1 MSTQTKDFYRVLGVA
16 ENASQDEIK
25 KAYRKLAKQYH
36 PDAHPNDAA
45 AAERFKEISEANS
58 VLSDED
64 KRKQYDQMRRLG
76 AFGGLGGYRPGAGRP
91 GGAGAP
97 GGGQTFT
104 FDDLSEFGGGIGDIF
119 GSIFDFGKRGRG
131 GAAPGGGPE
140 RGENIE
146 YAVEIPFRT
155 AVRGGKVTIQVP
167 VTEDC
172 PTCGGNGAAPGATIS
187 TCPECQGKGT
197 VTFGAGSFGVTRP
210 CPMCAGKGKVP
221 SQPCPTCSGSG
232 QVRRQRSVNVT
243 VPAGVENGSKL
254 RLAGQGERGAA
265 GGQPGDL
272 VLTFRV
278 EPDSFFSR
286 EGLDVECTIHV
297 NLAQAVLGS
306 KVKVR
311 TVDGQFVV
319 LKVPAGTQPGRRFRI
334 KGMGV
339 EKSGRRGDQFVK
351 VQVDVPAELDE
362 PARKAFEEFAAA
374 AGMRH

>member
-16 ENASQDEIK
+16 ENASPDEIK

-36 PDAHPNDAA
+36 PDANPNDAA
-45 AAERFKEISEANS
+45 AAERFKEISEAYS
-58 VLSDED
+58 VLSDDD
-64 KRKQYDQMRRLG
+64 KRKQYDQMRK
-76 AFGGLGGYRPGAGRP
+76 FGGLGGFGGFRPGAPRP

-97 GGGQTFT
+97 GGTQQTFT
-104 FDDLSEFGGGIGDIF
+104 FDDLTDFGGGIGDIF
-119 GSIFDFGKRGRG
+119 GSIFDFGKRRG
-131 GAAPGGGPE
+131 GGRPGGPE

-146 YAVEIPFRT
+146 FAVDIPFRT
-155 AVRGGKVTIQVP
+155 AVRGGKVTLQVP

-172 PTCGGNGAAPGATIS
+172 PTCRGSGAAPGATVN

-210 CPMCAGKGKVP
+210 CPMCGGKGRVP
-221 SQPCPTCSGSG
+221 SEPCPTCNGNG
-232 QVRRQRSVNVT
+232 QVRRQRAVNVT
-243 VPAGVENGSKL
+243 VPPGVDTGSKI
-254 RLAGQGERGAA
+254 RLAGQGEPGAA
-265 GGQPGDL
+265 GGPPGDL

-286 EGLDVECTIHV
+286 DGLDVECTIHV

-311 TVDGQFVV
+311 TVDGQYVV
-319 LKVPAGTQPGRRFRI
+319 LKIPAGTQPGRRFRI

-339 EKSGRRGDQFVK
+339 EKAGRRGDQFVR
-351 VQVDVPAELDE
+351 VQVDVPDQLDE
-362 PARKAFEEFAAA
+362 PARREFEEFAAA

>member
-36 PDAHPNDAA
+36 PDANPNDAA

-76 AFGGLGGYRPGAGRP
+76 AFGGLGGFRPGAGRP

-131 GAAPGGGPE
+131 GAAPTGGPE

-172 PTCGGNGAAPGATIS
+172 ATCGGNGAAPGATIS

-210 CPMCAGKGKVP
+210 CPACAGKGKVP

-278 EPDSFFSR
+278 EPDAFFSR
-286 EGLDVECTIHV
+286 DGLNVECTIHV

-319 LKVPAGTQPGRRFRI
+319 LKVPPGTQPGRRFRI

-351 VQVDVPAELDE
+351 VQVDVPETLDE
-362 PARKAFEEFAAA
+362 PARKEFEEFAAA

>member
-64 KRKQYDQMRRLG
+64 KRKQYDQMRK
-76 AFGGLGGYRPGAGRP
+76 FGGLGGFRPGAGRP
-91 GGAGAP
+91 GTGAP

-104 FDDLSEFGGGIGDIF
+104 FDDLDLGGGGLGDIF
-119 GSIFDFGKRGRG
+119 GSIFDFGKRPGPRG
-131 GAAPGGGPE
+131 GRPGGGPE

-172 PTCGGNGAAPGATIS
+172 PTCSGSGAAPGATIS

-210 CPMCAGKGKVP
+210 CPQCAGKGKIP
-221 SQPCPTCSGSG
+221 SQPCGTCNGMG
-232 QVRRQRSVNVT
+232 QVRRQRAVNVT
-243 VPAGVENGSKL
+243 VPAGVDNGGKL

-278 EPDSFFSR
+278 EPDAFFTR
-286 EGLDVECTIHV
+286 DGLNVECTIHV

-319 LKVPAGTQPGRRFRI
+319 LKVPPGTQPGRRFRI

-351 VQVDVPAELDE
+351 VQVDVPETLDD
-362 PARKAFEEFAAA
+362 PARKEFEEFAAA

>member
-36 PDAHPNDAA
+36 PDAHPNDNA
-45 AAERFKEISEANS
+45 AAERFKEISEAYS

-64 KRKQYDQMRRLG
+64 KRKQYDQMRK
-76 AFGGLGGYRPGAGRP
+76 FGGLGGLGGFRPGAARP
-91 GGAGAP
+91 GGAGGP
-97 GGGQTFT
+97 NQQTFT
-104 FDDLSEFGGGIGDIF
+104 FDDISDLGGGLGDLF
-119 GSIFDFGKRGRG
+119 GSIFDFGKRGRA
-131 GAAPGGGPE
+131 GARPGGPE

-155 AVRGGKVTIQVP
+155 AVRGGKVTLQVP

-172 PTCGGNGAAPGATIS
+172 PTCRGSGGAPGATIN

-197 VTFGAGSFGVTRP
+197 VTFGGGSTFGVTRP
-210 CPMCAGKGKVP
+210 CPMCGGKGKVP
-221 SQPCPTCSGSG
+221 SEPCPTCSGAG
-232 QVRRQRSVNVT
+232 KVRRQRAVNVT
-243 VPAGVENGSKL
+243 VPAGVDNGSKI
-254 RLAGQGERGAA
+254 RLAGQGEPGAA
-265 GGQPGDL
+265 GGPPGDL

-278 EPDSFFSR
+278 EADTFFTR
-286 EGLDVECTIHV
+286 DGLNVECTIHV

-311 TVDGQFVV
+311 TVDGQYVV
-319 LKVPAGTQPGRRFRI
+319 LKVPPGTQPGRKFRI

-339 EKSGRRGDQFVK
+339 EKAGRRGDQMVK
-351 VQVDVPAELDE
+351 VQVDVPETLDE
-362 PARKAFEEFAAA
+362 PARKEFEEFAAA